1 MRTSRTFNRKTTVA
15 DLEQFKPEFNLRQ
28 CNFLF
33 VKAVES
39 KFNEEMKPDYVKEL
53 EDQVN
58 RSLQKKDSAL
68 NLLSNMNMSEGEG
81 L

>member
-1 MRTSRTFNRKTTVA
+1 M
-15 DLEQFKPEFNLRQ
+15 
-28 CNFLF
+28 F

-58 RSLQKKDSAL
+58 RSLQKKESAL